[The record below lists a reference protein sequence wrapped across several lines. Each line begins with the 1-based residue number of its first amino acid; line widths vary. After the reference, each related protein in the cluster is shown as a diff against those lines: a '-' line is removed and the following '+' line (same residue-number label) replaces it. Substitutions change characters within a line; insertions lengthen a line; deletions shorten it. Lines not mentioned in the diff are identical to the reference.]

1 MAVNFVVGLK
11 KKKTTNS
18 AVKMEKC
25 STGLLSIEEREF
37 QDTLPA
43 DLEEINQSQKIPVG
57 MNPSDQRE
65 AGASSNW
72 KETVGERMVAQ
83 CSTSGPQVLS
93 SHPSSE
99 GDGCDVEVHQT
110 LSNTAM
116 DSAAAEADF
125 RFTWLDE
132 TSKEHSQFVT
142 WPTDQREDD
151 DFHEAPPS
159 TNMLIGEND
168 PMWCAAIVRSRPPTF
183 EGCATFS
190 VPTKEDIASHTIMDF
205 GKPSAGMEIDWF
217 ADSVVKDLFEDLTW
231 TNYAWEDAEKK
242 PHLPLKTDL
251 DLRMYPESAYK
262 SKEETDFENSFKMRD
277 AQPDRDSSK
286 TNVVFPKRKPLMER
300 SNLMETQSTN
310 TGKPRRKR
318 RARSI
323 LPKRIK
329 NTSALKRQSENLP
342 PMKLHRSSRKKPNH
356 PSSAPKPASHTQR
369 PKQDLMLGQDTRQR
383 DTGDSAGA
391 STSASTSASKINL
404 LGGILTR
411 DLKAKSTEA
420 MNQEEKKQMLE
431 SVKQARALLL
441 TLMYQDGTT
450 QLQSEQSPPN
460 LTLSVSGLLLLL
472 INDVDSC
479 HRGHSLSQNDLLLYH
494 QLACSSVQVEQ
505 QIFTRDL
512 LLQML
517 SRAGVTVC
525 YRAKDLLSVTLQL
538 CRQHFSWKQVSGCRI
553 QDPHVSG
560 WLLDPEDPCSCYRE
574 LHWKHTHKNLPP
586 ATPATV
592 LSELYSLYYLNKK
605 LFAEIRCQGI
615 WKIYSDIELKTIPV
629 LAAMESQCFQMDR
642 DALES
647 QSDLLKTKMNQLEQD
662 AHRAAGEYFLITST
676 IQIRQVL
683 FEKLRL
689 HERLNKKM
697 LPQYMATR
705 EDTASSQTL
714 QMYQDVHPLPKIIL
728 EYREVEKT
736 RMNFVDNTYVYMMT
750 KGYISPNWSQ
760 TSAVTGR
767 IFSAN
772 PNFDTIPLK
781 ITPMP
786 HAEGGEL
793 DVMSFNPRAVYISEE
808 GWTFVTAGFC
818 QLELRL
824 LAHFSN
830 DDKLINLFTNTDSD
844 VYAVLASEWLRKH
857 AVTSEDIEQ
866 AKRIVSS
873 ILYGKG
879 RDCLANTMGVTLL
892 EARRFQDN
900 FFLKFPKVKDFILMT
915 MQQCRKHGFVCS
927 LVGRQRPL
935 RHILSK
941 DTALRSQ
948 SEKKA
953 LAFVLQ
959 GSVAD
964 LCKMA
969 MIQVSEMIST
979 SETLSARLMAHFSD
993 ELLFEVEEAQVEEF
1007 AALVKRSMESLSHI
1021 HPLGVHLNVPLK
1033 VAVSCGK
1040 SWGSMSALHM
1050 PPA

>member
-1 MAVNFVVGLK
+1 
-11 KKKTTNS
+11 
-18 AVKMEKC
+18 
-25 STGLLSIEEREF
+25 
-37 QDTLPA
+37 
-43 DLEEINQSQKIPVG
+43 
-57 MNPSDQRE
+57 
-65 AGASSNW
+65 
-72 KETVGERMVAQ
+72 
-83 CSTSGPQVLS
+83 
-93 SHPSSE
+93 
-99 GDGCDVEVHQT
+99 
-110 LSNTAM
+110 M

-310 TGKPRRKR
+310 TGKHEYPHFLSHTLGTVQVLSHQVSPVLT
-318 RARSI
+318 ARFYLFI
-323 LPKRIK
+323 QGQ

-342 PMKLHRSSRKKPNH
+342 PMKLHRSSRKN
-356 PSSAPKPASHTQR
+356 
-369 PKQDLMLGQDTRQR
+369 
-383 DTGDSAGA
+383 AGA

-450 QLQSEQSPPN
+450 QLQSEQVSRVHFG
-460 LTLSVSGLLLLL
+460 LSGPS
-472 INDVDSC
+472 D
-479 HRGHSLSQNDLLLYH
+479 
-494 QLACSSVQVEQ
+494 A
-505 QIFTRDL
+505 
-512 LLQML
+512 ML

-592 LSELYSLYYLNKK
+592 SFFQCILSLWTPLNNSFRVKPLWHVVVTHLVVFVLYCSL
-605 LFAEIRCQGI
+605 CQ
-615 WKIYSDIELKTIPV
+615 
-629 LAAMESQCFQMDR
+629 
-642 DALES
+642 
-647 QSDLLKTKMNQLEQD
+647 TKMNQLEQD

-705 EDTASSQTL
+705 EDTASSQT
-714 QMYQDVHPLPKIIL
+714 DVHPLPKIIL
-728 EYREVEKT
+728 EYREVCHSLHSP
-736 RMNFVDNTYVYMMT
+736 F
-750 KGYISPNWSQ
+750 ISMCN
-760 TSAVTGR
+760 VTL
-767 IFSAN
+767 IHDCFSLQMGSRNEFSWRLEAQLYCGVN
-772 PNFDTIPLK
+772 DHVPF
-781 ITPMP
+781 
-786 HAEGGEL
+786 
-793 DVMSFNPRAVYISEE
+793 S
-808 GWTFVTAGFC
+808 GFC

-844 VYAVLASEWLRKH
+844 VYAVLASEWWVPHIFQGFVL
-857 AVTSEDIEQ
+857 ALF
-866 AKRIVSS
+866 AKLTYSS
-873 ILYGKG
+873 SFMCSSAG

-959 GSVAD
+959 GRSN
-964 LCKMA
+964 
-969 MIQVSEMIST
+969 S
-979 SETLSARLMAHFSD
+979 RLMAHFSD

-1007 AALVKRSMESLSHI
+1007 AGDHFGIWKDCVDFLEDLNLKNVSVRSPGEAQHGVLEP
-1021 HPLGVHLNVPLK
+1021 HPP
-1033 VAVSCGK
+1033 S
-1040 SWGSMSALHM
+1040 GSPS
-1050 PPA
+1050 

>member
-1 MAVNFVVGLK
+1 
-11 KKKTTNS
+11 
-18 AVKMEKC
+18 MEKC
-25 STGLLSIEEREF
+25 STGLLSIEEQEF
-37 QDTLPA
+37 QDTLP
-43 DLEEINQSQKIPVG
+43 EINQSQKIPVA
-57 MNPSDQRE
+57 MNPSDQLE
-65 AGASSNW
+65 AGVSINW
-72 KETVGERMVAQ
+72 KKTVGERMVAQ
-83 CSTSGPQVLS
+83 CSASGPQFLS

-99 GDGCDVEVHQT
+99 DDGCHVEVHRT
-110 LSNTAM
+110 LSDTAM

-125 RFTWLDE
+125 GFTWLDE
-132 TSKEHSQFVT
+132 TSKEYSPIVT

-159 TNMLIGEND
+159 TNMLMGEND
-168 PMWCAAIVRSRPPTF
+168 PMWCGAIVRSPPPTV

-190 VPTKEDIASHTIMDF
+190 LPTKEDIASKASHTIMNC
-205 GKPSAGMEIDWF
+205 GKPSAGMKIDCF

-231 TNYAWEDAEKK
+231 TNYAWEDAEKT
-242 PHLPLKTDL
+242 PTHLPLKTDL

-262 SKEETDFENSFKMRD
+262 PKEETDFEHSLKMRD
-277 AQPDRDSSK
+277 AQPDCDSSK
-286 TNVVFPKRKPLMER
+286 TNVVFPKRKPLMDH
-300 SNLMETQSTN
+300 SNLLETQSHTD
-310 TGKPRRKR
+310 TVKPRRKR

-323 LPKRIK
+323 LLKRIK
-329 NTSALKRQSENLP
+329 NTSALKRQSEKFP
-342 PMKLHRSSRKKPNH
+342 PMKLRHSSRKKPNH
-356 PSSAPKPASHTQR
+356 PSSAPKPATRTQR
-369 PKQDLMLGQDTRQR
+369 AKQDRMLWQDARQR
-383 DTGDSAGA
+383 ESAC
-391 STSASTSASKINL
+391 ASTSASKMNSP
-404 LGGILTR
+404 GGILTR
-411 DLKAKSTEA
+411 DLNTKSTETL
-420 MNQEEKKQMLE
+420 NQEEKKKMLE
-431 SVKQARALLL
+431 SIEQARALLL
-441 TLMYQDGTT
+441 TLMFQDGTT

-512 LLQML
+512 LQQML

-538 CRQHFSWKQVSGCRI
+538 CRPHFSWKQVSGCRF

-560 WLLDPEDPCSCYRE
+560 WFLDPEDPCTCYRD

-605 LFAEIRCQGI
+605 LCAEIQWQGL
-615 WKIYSDIELKTIPV
+615 WKTYCDIELKMIPV
-629 LAAMESQCFQMDR
+629 LAAMESQCFQMDK

-647 QSDLLKTKMNQLEQD
+647 QSDLLKTKMNQLEED

-705 EDTASSQTL
+705 EDTASSHTL

-736 RMNFVDNTYVYMMT
+736 RTNFVDNTYVYMMM
-750 KGYISPNWSQ
+750 KGFISPNWSQ
-760 TSAVTGR
+760 TSDVMGR

-781 ITPMP
+781 ITLMP
-786 HAEGGEL
+786 HAKGGEL
-793 DVMSFNPRAVYISEE
+793 DVMSFNPREVYISEE
-808 GWTFVTAGFC
+808 GWTFVAAGFC

-824 LAHFSN
+824 LAHFSG

-857 AVTSEDIEQ
+857 AVTSEEIEQ

-879 RDCLANTMGVTLL
+879 RDCLANTMGVTLP

-915 MQQCRKHGFVCS
+915 TQQCREHAFACS
-927 LVGRQRPL
+927 LTGRRRPL

-941 DTALRSQ
+941 DTALRSP

-953 LAFVLQ
+953 VAFVLQ

-969 MIQVSEMIST
+969 MIQVSELLCT

-993 ELLFEVEEAQVEEF
+993 ELLFEVEQAQVEEF
-1007 AALVKRSMESLSHI
+1007 AALVKRSMESLSHS
-1021 HPLGVHLNVPLK
+1021 HHLGVHLNVPLK

-1040 SWGSMSALHM
+1040 SWGSMAALHM